1 MQLPGCDMSVPALL
15 GLEYP
20 DPMGSGL
27 SVPVLGSQAD
37 LLTGSTVPLAGTME
51 DPSGTGT
58 SSSRETN
65 EVLSRLTRSPDKV
78 VSHWIIIIESY

>member
-1 MQLPGCDMSVPALL
+1 MQLPGCDISVPALL

-65 EVLSRLTRSPDKV
+65 EVLCRGSQGAQI